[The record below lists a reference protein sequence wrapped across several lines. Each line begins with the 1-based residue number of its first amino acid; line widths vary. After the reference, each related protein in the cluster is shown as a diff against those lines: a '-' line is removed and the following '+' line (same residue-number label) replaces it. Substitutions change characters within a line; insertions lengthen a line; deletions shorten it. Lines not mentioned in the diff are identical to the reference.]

1 MQKKWF
7 NEVLYNNNDYGYSQ
21 SVLIKEPIVSV
32 NSEFQ
37 SIEIFE
43 NPFFGKVL
51 TLDGVMQTTE
61 RDEFFYHEMFVHV
74 PLFFHQN
81 PKKVLIIG
89 GGDGGILR
97 EVLKHSVVE
106 SVVMVE
112 IDGMVVSLCKEH
124 MPSLSAGAFSNKR
137 AEVIIGDGIDYVKNT
152 NQTFDVI
159 IVDSTDPINCGE
171 VLFTKDFYQNAKNIL
186 NDGGIIATQSGVPFF
201 QTEELKNIKDKL
213 GSLVQNFTFYVVPV
227 PTYVGGFMCLSLATD
242 VALELN
248 NKELIAKRVSKDNL
262 SFKYYNADIHIASF
276 ALPEYIK
283 KILN

>member
-7 NEVLYNNNDYGYSQ
+7 NEVLYNNKDYGYSQ
-21 SVLIKEPIVSV
+21 SVVIKDPIVSV

-74 PLFFHQN
+74 PLFSHQN

-97 EVLKHSVVE
+97 EVLKHSTVE

-112 IDGMVVSLCKEH
+112 IDGMVVSSCKEH
-124 MPSLSAGAFSNKR
+124 MPSLSAGAFTNAK

-152 NQTFDVI
+152 TQTFDVI

-171 VLFTKDFYQNAKNIL
+171 VLFTKEFYQNAKNIL
-186 NDGGIIATQSGVPFF
+186 NEGGIIATQSGVPFF
-201 QTEELKNIKDKL
+201 QSDELKHIKDKL
-213 GSLVQNFTFYVVPV
+213 GSLFQHFTFYVVPV

-242 VALELN
+242 ALLQLN
-248 NKELIAKRVSKDNL
+248 NKELVAKRLSKENL
-262 SFKYYNADIHIASF
+262 ALKYYNADIHIASF